1 MWPKAVQLQTKH
13 YGSKEEL
20 KTYISE
26 EREGGGRKEEGER
39 ELKPLSAAE
48 IIQLHFCFNK
58 IRKKLW
64 ESHTPPGINS
74 DMHREN
80 I

>member
-26 EREGGGRKEEGER
+26 EREGGGEKGGRRER
-39 ELKPLSAAE
+39 TEAPFGSGNHSVTFLF
-48 IIQLHFCFNK
+48 QQNK
-58 IRKKLW
+58 KKAV
-64 ESHTPPGINS
+64 GIS
-74 DMHREN
+74 YTSWDQQ
-80 I
+80 